1 MDPSSS
7 DEITVLA
14 PPGAGSSEPS
24 PGEKRVGH
32 LIVLSGSSVGRVF
45 ALQTENTVLGRED
58 AATIQLMD
66 PGVSRRHAEIKR
78 SASGEHRL
86 CDLGSRNGTYANN
99 QRLTAE
105 HPLRDGDRV
114 QLGLISILKFTLND
128 NFEAHYAQ
136 RMYDAALRDGL
147 TGAFNR
153 RYFDQR
159 LLSEFSFARR
169 HGSSLSLIMIDLDH
183 FKQLNDTRGHL
194 AGDSV
199 LRQLCERVSD
209 VVRAEDVVVRY
220 GGEEFAL
227 LCRDTGL
234 KEASMLA
241 ERVRH
246 AIADASFPLEDDNQ
260 ASVTI
265 SAGVVAVPDREIDS
279 PEALV
284 SAADSALYEAKRQG
298 RNCVVTRRPSR

>member
-1 MDPSSS
+1 MDPSTS

-14 PPGAGSSEPS
+14 PASAGALEPS
-24 PGEKRVGH
+24 PSEKLVGH

-45 ALQTENTVLGRED
+45 TLEDENTVLGRED
-58 AATIQLMD
+58 AVAIQLMD

-78 SASGEHRL
+78 SADGEYRL

-99 QRLTAE
+99 QRLAAE
-105 HPLRDGDRV
+105 HPLRDGDRI
-114 QLGLISILKFTLND
+114 QLGLITILKFTLND

-159 LLSEFSFARR
+159 LLSEFSFSRR
-169 HGSSLSLIMIDLDH
+169 HGTSLSLIMLDLDH

-199 LRQLCERVSD
+199 LRQLSERVSE

-227 LCRDTGL
+227 LCRDTSL

-246 AIADASFPLEDDNQ
+246 AIADKAFPLDDGGQ
-260 ASVTI
+260 ASVTG
-265 SAGVVAVPDREIDS
+265 SAGVVTIPDREIDS
-279 PEALV
+279 PEALI
-284 SAADSALYEAKRQG
+284 SAADSAMYEAKRQG
-298 RNCVVTRRPSR
+298 RNCVVTRRPAR